1 MLNKHLLRLCVI
13 VVGMIIILSIIALE
27 SCDSHLSSLERI
39 QERGILKVITRNTP
53 STYYIGPTGATGFEY
68 DMVKEF
74 ADHIGVKLEIIVEHD
89 FSNILPSIISNKA
102 DIAAA
107 GITITSAR
115 QSLVTFS
122 DSYHDIEEITVYR
135 AGNKKPR
142 SIEDLAK
149 QDLHLIAESSHEE
162 SLLELVNEYDFLT
175 WTSHENVD
183 INYLFESVSQ
193 GEFEV
198 VIADSIDYEFNN
210 RFYPRLRRGMSISDT
225 KKLAWAITKSSDESL
240 LNAINEFLDHSKN
253 NGLLKRLDEKHYTH
267 VPSFTYADAHTFR
280 KHIEQRLNELIPLF
294 KQVAEE
300 VDVDWRFL
308 AAVSYQESHWDPKAT
323 SPTGVRGLM
332 MLTQSTAS
340 QLNISDR
347 LDPYQSMI
355 GGAQYFLNMTKK
367 IPSRIQ
373 EPDKTWFALA
383 AYNIGYGHLEDAR
396 VITQRTGKNP
406 DLWKDVRESLPLLA
420 IEKHYKKTKHGYARG
435 HEPVKYVRNIR
446 NYYDLMLWE
455 FPEQRDDYF
464 FNLFN

>member
-1 MLNKHLLRLCVI
+1 
-13 VVGMIIILSIIALE
+13 
-27 SCDSHLSSLERI
+27 
-39 QERGILKVITRNTP
+39 
-53 STYYIGPTGATGFEY
+53 
-68 DMVKEF
+68 
-74 ADHIGVKLEIIVEHD
+74 
-89 FSNILPSIISNKA
+89 
-102 DIAAA
+102 
-107 GITITSAR
+107 
-115 QSLVTFS
+115 
-122 DSYHDIEEITVYR
+122 
-135 AGNKKPR
+135 
-142 SIEDLAK
+142 
-149 QDLHLIAESSHEE
+149 
-162 SLLELVNEYDFLT
+162 
-175 WTSHENVD
+175 
-183 INYLFESVSQ
+183 
-193 GEFEV
+193 

-396 VITQRTGKNP
+396 VITQRAGKNP